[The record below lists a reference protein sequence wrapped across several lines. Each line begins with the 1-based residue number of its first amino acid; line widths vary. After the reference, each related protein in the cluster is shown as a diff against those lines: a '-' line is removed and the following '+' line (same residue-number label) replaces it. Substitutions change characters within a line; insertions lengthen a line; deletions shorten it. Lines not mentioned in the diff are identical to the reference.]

1 MNSPK
6 EPQYRRIADELR
18 KKLLEMQ
25 PKEPF
30 DTELALAEQYR
41 VSRGTIR
48 QALSVLEA
56 EGLLSREQGRGTF
69 RSKTKETFV
78 TFRLP
83 DEVLEAICYP
93 RSNGSN
99 TEIKKLSV
107 TVVPVPARIAEV
119 LGIPRGSKV
128 RRVMRARTLKGLP
141 YVYCTAYVRT
151 DIIPP
156 FTRSDITVSLTA
168 MAKDKFDLTTDV
180 KQILFHAAAADAVFA
195 DALAIPAG
203 SPVLQIGV
211 LNVGKDGVPLYTDT
225 FTFPATQTLCMESFE
240 M

>member
-25 PKEPF
+25 PEEPF

-69 RSKTKETFV
+69 RSETKETFV

-83 DEVLEAICYP
+83 DDMIEAVRKP
-93 RSNGSN
+93 RHGGGG
-99 TEIKKLSV
+99 ELKKLSV
-107 TVVPVPARIAEV
+107 TVVSAPHRIAEV
-119 LGIPRGSKV
+119 LGIPHGSKV
-128 RRVMRARTLKGLP
+128 RRVTRVRTIGGAP
-141 YVYCTAYVRT
+141 YVLCTAYVRT

-195 DALAIPAG
+195 EALAIPAG

-240 M
+240 N

>member
-1 MNSPK
+1 
-6 EPQYRRIADELR
+6 
-18 KKLLEMQ
+18 MQ
-25 PKEPF
+25 PEEPF
-30 DTELALAEQYR
+30 DTELALAERYR

-83 DEVLEAICYP
+83 DEVLDAVRYP
-93 RSNGSN
+93 RSGSDS
-99 TEIKKLSV
+99 EIKKLSV

-119 LGIPRGSKV
+119 LEIPRGSKV
-128 RRVMRARTLKGLP
+128 RRVTRVRTRKGLP

-156 FTRSDITVSLTA
+156 FTRSDITVSLAA
-168 MAKDKFDLTTDV
+168 MAKDKFDVATDV
-180 KQILFHAAAADAVFA
+180 KQILFHAAAADAVLA
-195 DALAIPAG
+195 EALAIPAG

-240 M
+240 N